1 MPDEDGILF
10 DTIEEAE
17 SAVSYMLMDFKRR
30 GFTVTRSDNEVDGQ
44 RWYSVVDEARRPFGI
59 YGLDIQE

>member
-17 SAVSYMLMDFKRR
+17 SAISYMLMDYRTR
-30 GFTVTRSDNEVDGQ
+30 GFTVTISDNEVDGQ

-59 YGLDIQE
+59 YGLEIQT